1 MTQHEGQKI
10 RFAAAKP
17 RFAAASMLLVL
28 LATVTARAQQ
38 QNGAIAGVV
47 KDATGSVLPGVTVE
61 ASSPALIE
69 KTRTV
74 VSDVTGDYRLIDLRP
89 GVYTVTFSLTGFS

>member
-1 MTQHEGQKI
+1 MTQHACRKI
-10 RFAAAKP
+10 PSGLAAAQP
-17 RFAAASMLLVL
+17 GIAAAMLRFLLAAAS
-28 LATVTARAQQ
+28 ATAQQ

-47 KDATGSVLPGVTVE
+47 KDATGSVLPGVTGE

-74 VSDVTGDYRLIDLRP
+74 VSD
-89 GVYTVTFSLTGFS
+89 